1 MKRKICNEFYSP
13 NKESVRNAKP
23 STSRTLYSLLSRPV
37 NLTTRQSNQL
47 IYDIATQRKLTNDI
61 STPLMKLSC
70 TNGVDMI
77 ANGYYGIEVIE
88 LCHIV
93 FTICSSCQVFLDN

>member
-1 MKRKICNEFYSP
+1 MDFTQVKRKRPQCQTIDITDAS
-13 NKESVRNAKP
+13 SV
-23 STSRTLYSLLSRPV
+23 LSRPV

-61 STPLMKLSC
+61 STPLVKLNC
-70 TNGVDMI
+70 TNGVNMI

-88 LCHIV
+88 LCHIAL
-93 FTICSSCQVFLDN
+93 TICSSCQVFLGN